1 MKDSRIKFLSESR
14 SVEFLNLVYC
24 YYVYYVYVYI
34 CYVYVLCI
42 YYYYVYVYVCI
53 GVRPSYE
60 IVLFSKWLMDV
71 TIRTHV
77 VAILIFGN
85 DLL

>member
-1 MKDSRIKFLSESR
+1 M
-14 SVEFLNLVYC
+14 EFLNLVYC

-71 TIRTHV
+71 TIRTRCCNFNFWKRSFV
-77 VAILIFGN
+77 KLYVLFIN
-85 DLL
+85 

>member
-1 MKDSRIKFLSESR
+1 M
-14 SVEFLNLVYC
+14 EFLNLVYC

-42 YYYYVYVYVCI
+42 CYYYVYVYVCI
-53 GVRPSYE
+53 GVRASYE
-60 IVLFSKWLMDV
+60 MVHVLFSKWLMDV

>member
-1 MKDSRIKFLSESR
+1 M
-14 SVEFLNLVYC
+14 
-24 YYVYYVYVYI
+24 
-34 CYVYVLCI
+34 LCI
-42 YYYYVYVYVCI
+42 CYYYVYVYVCI
-53 GVRPSYE
+53 GVRASYE
-60 IVLFSKWLMDV
+60 MVHVLFSKWLMDV